1 MEKRVFI
8 MTFAEDSKAYQ
19 AFSNL
24 KRKHTDKEVVLEHLA
39 VVKNDAETE
48 KLDIK
53 DFIDLT
59 GADKTARGSFIGLFV
74 GILGGP
80 LGMLL
85 GWMSGTF
92 IGARKDA
99 REIEDAV
106 SVFEETLSMITPG
119 KTGLIVIGEA
129 ESRDSI
135 RTYVEDELEGRMLQL
150 DLELVMEQVERARE
164 TEQELKKE
172 ARRKMFRK

>member
-8 MTFAEDSKAYQ
+8 MTFDEDSKSYQ
-19 AFSNL
+19 AFSEL
-24 KRKHTDKEVVLEHLA
+24 KGMHVKKKVNLEHLA
-39 VVKNDAETE
+39 VVKNEKEAE
-48 KLDIK
+48 KFDVK
-53 DFIDLT
+53 DFLDLT

-99 REIEDAV
+99 REIKDAV

-119 KTGLIVIGEA
+119 KTGLIVIGAA
-129 ESRDSI
+129 ESRDPLRDYI
-135 RTYVEDELEGRMLQL
+135 EDELGGRMLQL
-150 DLELVMEQVERARE
+150 DLELVMDQVERARE
-164 TEQELKKE
+164 TERELRKE
-172 ARRKMFRK
+172 ARRKMFRE